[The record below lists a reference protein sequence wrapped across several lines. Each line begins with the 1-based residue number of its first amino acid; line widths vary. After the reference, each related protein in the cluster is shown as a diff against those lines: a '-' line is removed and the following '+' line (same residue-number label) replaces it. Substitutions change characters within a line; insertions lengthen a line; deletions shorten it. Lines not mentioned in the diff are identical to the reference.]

1 MCSYVSMKE
10 VNVIDV
16 RNISFKTA
24 RIILHLISF
33 PQFLF
38 ELFHIVTSITRTMSF
53 TTVKTLAF
61 CKAADVPSEFLRSWL
76 WIIVSWLIAYLIKR
90 VLQ

>member
-53 TTVKTLAF
+53 ITVKTL
-61 CKAADVPSEFLRSWL
+61 
-76 WIIVSWLIAYLIKR
+76 
-90 VLQ
+90 LQGC